1 MTDDYATMTDAQL
14 LGEWLSL
21 DERDVWLIRPRPT
34 SKAAQM
40 RPELER
46 RGLVEQ
52 ATAKLREAN
61 RAFNGR
67 VF

>member
-1 MTDDYATMTDAQL
+1 MIDYATMTDARL
-14 LGEWLSL
+14 LAEWLSL
-21 DERDVWLIRPRPT
+21 DERDVWLIKPRPT

-46 RGLVEQ
+46 RSLTE
-52 ATAKLREAN
+52 TAMAQLREAE
-61 RAFNGR
+61 RAFNSR